1 MLDPSAVDLEML
13 TMGLQDNSYDSSWW
27 LDPETGEVLFFSM
40 DDDDEAAEERGLIL
54 VDSGEPHAAYRDMEI
69 FAAGVEDAQLS
80 ERLERA
86 IRGRGAFR
94 YFRDVLS
101 DHGPVLQEWYEFRD
115 RRMTG
120 RALDWLAAR
129 NVITKEDADAAW
141 EDL

>member
-1 MLDPSAVDLEML
+1 MLDPSAIDLEML
-13 TMGLQDNSYDSSWW
+13 TIALQDNSYDSSWW
-27 LDPETGEVLFFSM
+27 LDPATGEVLFCSI
-40 DDDDEAAEERGLIL
+40 DDDDDTFEERGLIL

-101 DHGPVLQEWYEFRD
+101 DHEQVLQEWYDFRD
-115 RRMTG
+115 QRMTG
-120 RALDWLAAR
+120 RALDWLAFR
-129 NVITKEDADAAW
+129 NVITQEAADAAW